1 VGKARILLY
10 SGPEQMPVHPP
21 GGGGWRVETTSSYP
35 PTGVLVHTGFFYDT
49 TGQYLTDLLVPEA

>member
-1 VGKARILLY
+1 
-10 SGPEQMPVHPP
+10 MPVHPP

-49 TGQYLTDLLVPEA
+49 TRQYLDVISSFLEEGLKSGEPALGAH